1 MQGGEDE
8 APALRHATLWEM
20 GGSNEV
26 QWRVAPSS
34 MKGRG
39 EIMLR
44 TSVSRIRYVAF
55 VTLLIVAAGLSAQEA
70 KEPAAAPV
78 PAQIV
83 AARKVFISN
92 AGADIVSQSLFKRA
106 GEPDQAY
113 NHFYTAMQTWGRYE
127 IVSSPAEADLVF
139 EIGFA
144 APQFYNGTLTSY
156 GPHFELRVLD
166 GKTHFLL
173 WSLTEP
179 VDGAFRKAT
188 WLKNFDHGLDNL
200 MDDLKKLAAPSVV
213 SGEPSK
219 K

>member
-1 MQGGEDE
+1 
-8 APALRHATLWEM
+8 
-20 GGSNEV
+20 
-26 QWRVAPSS
+26 
-34 MKGRG
+34 
-39 EIMLR
+39 MLR
-44 TSVSRIRYVAF
+44 TIVSRIRYVVL
-55 VTLLIVAAGLSAQEA
+55 VTLLIVAPGLSGQEA

-92 AGADIVSQSLFKRA
+92 AGADIVSQPLFKRA

-113 NHFYTAMQTWGRYE
+113 NHFYLAMQTWGRYE
-127 IVSSPAEADLVF
+127 IVSTPAEADLVF
-139 EIGFA
+139 AISFA

-156 GPHFELRVLD
+156 GPHFELRMVD
-166 GKTHFLL
+166 CKTHFLL

-179 VDGAFRKAT
+179 VEGAFRKAT

-200 MDDLKKLAAPSVV
+200 MEDLKKLAAASVV
-213 SGEPSK
+213 TGEPSK